1 MGRRDFSCAAGGN
14 MSVHIHVQKHFS
26 LTAGHYKCFPKLFAV
41 MPKVYRFQETIDQ
54 DINRMMFGFVHALL
68 LVTFSVLP
76 YNIVHLCHK
85 QYLTENKRNR
95 NNQHA
100 YSVLH

>member
-1 MGRRDFSCAAGGN
+1 MGRWDYLSCAAGGN
-14 MSVHIHVQKHFS
+14 MSIHIHVQKHFS

-41 MPKVYRFQETIDQ
+41 MPQVYQFQETIDQ

-76 YNIVHLCHK
+76 TILFIFATSNI
-85 QYLTENKRNR
+85 
-95 NNQHA
+95 
-100 YSVLH
+100 